1 MTRDTEP
8 LTSLGFGF
16 ETNATLARPS
26 FDPNNSISIFN
37 GKEIQKINDI
47 DTLRNTSRNSPEKS
61 PLLPNMF
68 NLAEVLAN
76 QENQSEI

>member
-8 LTSLGFGF
+8 RTSVGFGF
-16 ETNATLARPS
+16 ETNATLVRPS

-37 GKEIQKINDI
+37 GREIQRINDI
-47 DTLRNTSRNSPEKS
+47 DTMRNSSWNSPDKS
-61 PLLPNMF
+61 PLPNMF